1 MQRLTVHGNRRDLG
15 LGGYPY
21 VGLAEARAAAF
32 ANRQPARPQRGT
44 AAAVY
49 GCVPVASEPPRKDT
63 THAASGRGGAER
75 NHNRLLRMHRDPA
88 LEFHLCRIVHRR
100 LAGNC
105 GFRCEQ
111 AQDRVKRISA
121 LPAGR
126 AQVAGNL
133 DTWRDTRENLLSRAR
148 AVQIVPAVS
157 PLLRGTF

>member
-21 VGLAEARAAAF
+21 AGLAEARAAAF
-32 ANRQPARPQRGT
+32 ANRQPARRSGVVPPQPSTDASRWLRSHPART
-44 AAAVY
+44 RRMWHRVAAA
-49 GCVPVASEPPRKDT
+49 PRET
-63 THAASGRGGAER
+63 TTG
-75 NHNRLLRMHRDPA
+75 LLRMHRDPA

-100 LAGNC
+100 LAGSC

-133 DTWRDTRENLLSRAR
+133 DT
-148 AVQIVPAVS
+148 
-157 PLLRGTF
+157 